1 MSEQDE
7 STTVPSLDDVYKQY
21 NVEEVA
27 QTFNA
32 SPAPQPPAQRSP
44 VPDPSLDPDGFKQW
58 AGQVQSS
65 DEELKNTL
73 FSVNERLQKWEQE
86 RVRTQEES
94 DLKAAVTKLKS
105 KVDAEEDFLEVA
117 LAHKARKDPKFL
129 KLWETRSQNPKAWEA
144 ALNAVSNEF
153 AGKFSMKQDPQLAE
167 NQRAIKTS
175 QQQMATTSKPAP
187 DEKWSALDPKQ
198 FEQEW
203 ERLSRS
209 SY

>member
-7 STTVPSLDDVYKQY
+7 SQTVPSLDDVYKQY

-32 SPAPQPPAQRSP
+32 SPAPKPPAQP
-44 VPDPSLDPDGFKQW
+44 VNVPDPALDLDGFKRW

-65 DEELKNTL
+65 DEELKTTL

-86 RVRTQEES
+86 RIRTQEEA
-94 DLKAAVTKLKS
+94 DLKAAVTKLKA
-105 KVDAEEDFLEVA
+105 KVDVEEDFLEVA

-129 KLWETRSQNPKAWEA
+129 RLWETRSQNPKAWDA
-144 ALNAVSNEF
+144 ALAAVSNEF
-153 AGKFSMKQDPQLAE
+153 AGKFSIRQDPQLAE

-175 QQQMATTSKPAP
+175 QQQMATTPKQSP
-187 DEKWSALDPKQ
+187 DEKWSNLGPKE